1 MMTWT
6 PERALR
12 FELILGLRKGVKTC
26 HGLRRQLTEFDEKLI
41 ADKMVEQLRLSGYRV
56 EHNGAVV
63 DLTKRPG
70 TAAE

>member
-1 MMTWT
+1 MTWT

-26 HGLRRQLTEFDEKLI
+26 HGLRRQLTEFDEKII

-70 TAAE
+70 MAAE